1 MKYNKE
7 TNTPEEMVSEEVY
20 FWIVQLVHGSIEVGG
35 FIQQTELVTK
45 KYERVEGLIEK
56 WEHLINTGEYY
67 ASVTAVATKEH
78 ETYSL

>member
-1 MKYNKE
+1 VKYNKE

-35 FIQQTELVTK
+35 IIQQTELVTK
-45 KYERVEGLIEK
+45 KYERVDALIEK
-56 WEHLINTGEYY
+56 WEYMINSGEYY
-67 ASVTAVATKEH
+67 VSVTAVATKEH

>member
-35 FIQQTELVTK
+35 IIQQTELVTK
-45 KYERVEGLIEK
+45 KYERVDALIEK
-56 WEHLINTGEYY
+56 WEYMINSGEYY
-67 ASVTAVATKEH
+67 VSVTAVATKEH